1 LKKIIIKN
9 GIVFDPV
16 NDITGEIKD
25 ILIESGKIVD
35 KFSDDSDIKEI
46 DAKGKTVIPAGL
58 DVHAHI
64 ASQEI
69 NYVRLLG
76 SNNPNFKKYW
86 DNLIFTQIAK
96 NYISKGYTFF
106 LEANVLPSIAK
117 STLFNFQHIPILDKA
132 MLINISNYWPLELE
146 FQRIDFETLSIFL
159 KDLLNKVKG
168 FGLKIYNPFEAD
180 YDWNFKNF
188 REDIKTG
195 GRLYNFTALDVY
207 EALIKANE
215 KLGLPHP
222 AHIHIEGYES
232 ENAKRNLSLVLER
245 IKDINIERSS
255 NRDSII
261 HLAHAS
267 VYNIDGDNSNI
278 VDLANNSKLIELDL
292 GFIGFNEINPLI
304 SHDRQIIKNIK
315 ENIKDNSL
323 RKTIKF
329 SSEFE
334 GDTFAALRKIEKSN
348 RIHCIM
354 WANAINL
361 ALKIKNKWQIQ
372 LTVNFPNYGNINDI
386 PEIATLLMNLEAR
399 KQFISDMSDDF
410 PKDQF
415 LSDNNEIL
423 SFNEFVI
430 ISRSSPAKSLG
441 LEKIK
446 GQLGVGADADI
457 NILNFNI
464 NEINLEK
471 EINLLKRA
479 LDDVEIVIKAGEIV
493 KNKNNFALDKNGKIF
508 WSEGSSEIPKN
519 EDIISKKKEFYQKF
533 YSIFYDSL
541 KFDISEKLLRKI
553 G

>member
-1 LKKIIIKN
+1 MKKIIIKN
-9 GIVFDPV
+9 GIVFDPI
-16 NDITGEIKD
+16 NGIAGETKD

-35 KFSDDSDIKEI
+35 KFSDESDIKEI

-86 DNLIFTQIAK
+86 DNLIFTQITK

-117 STLFNFQHIPILDKA
+117 STLFNFQQIPILDKA

-207 EALIKANE
+207 ETIIKANE

-245 IKDINIERSS
+245 IKDINIEKSY

-267 VYNIDGDNSNI
+267 AYNIDGDNSNI

-361 ALKIKNKWQIQ
+361 ALKIKNKWQMQ

-386 PEIATLLMNLEAR
+386 PEIAALLMNLEAR

-415 LSDNNEIL
+415 LNDNNEIL
-423 SFNEFVI
+423 DFNEFVI

-446 GQLGVGADADI
+446 GQLGVGADGDI

-471 EINLLKRA
+471 EINLLKNA

-493 KNKNNFALDKNGKIF
+493 KNKENFALDKNGKIF

-553 G
+553 S